1 VFFVSAF
8 QYYYYSELQK
18 SKDETFAAFAAKSI
32 KEVTYHLRHSSQ
44 WVIRLGDGTEESH
57 ERMQNALNDLW
68 QYTGDMFDV
77 NESDELLQKESIVPD
92 MKIIKEQWIA
102 KIKEVMQEATLSI
115 PAESWMQSGS
125 RKGIHS
131 EHLGFLLAELQ
142 YMQRAYPGAKW

>member
-1 VFFVSAF
+1 MLL
-8 QYYYYSELQK
+8 QQK